1 MTFEVRKD
9 NMVIGFTE
17 LEFGDPPMGFVYGAL
32 KPTSFYQKLDSRS
45 EYALFKCDENLYVL
59 NEFIT
64 IVDSSEEMG
73 EESIEVTILIKSP
86 EEYEKYFK
94 HHLNSYNNQFK

>member
-9 NMVIGFTE
+9 NKVIGFTE

-32 KPTSFYQKLDSRS
+32 TPTSCYRKLDSKP
-45 EYALFKCDENLYVL
+45 EYALFKCDGNLHVL
-59 NEFIT
+59 TEFIT

-73 EESIEVTILIKSP
+73 EESIEVTILIKSS
-86 EEYEKYFK
+86 EQYEKYFK
-94 HHLNSYNNQFK
+94 HHLNNYNNKLK